1 MGIVL
6 AKCPIDSFEEVV
18 PTAGYRGRGFSS
30 GQSEKKY
37 LFRRAT
43 PDERT
48 SLCQKVSDEEK
59 ALQVSC
65 FLCFCLLTVGCNFS
79 YLLPTV
85 Y

>member
-43 PDERT
+43 LDERA
-48 SLCQKVSDEEK
+48 SLYQKVVDEEK

-65 FLCFCLLTVGCNFS
+65 LCIVHIHKMLSRTLSTGYS
-79 YLLPTV
+79 I
-85 Y
+85 